1 MFTPVRSDITL
12 LPWRTVMKLDQALK
26 QFLDHLTI
34 ERGLSKNSLV
44 AYRRDL
50 NKFSDF
56 LEESRHNFEAL
67 SEAEIVA
74 FEVWLKSKELSI
86 SSINRNISALKS
98 FYKYLAQEFA
108 ISNPVAAMGS
118 SKIPRRLPKA
128 LTIKEIACLIDAT
141 KREGDPISLRDH
153 AIIELLYGTG
163 ARVSEIVGIDI
174 NDFSDSELEGNP
186 ITVLKLR
193 GKGSKERIVPIGSFA
208 KSALDEY
215 LVRIRPSL
223 LAKSKSTRVETAL
236 FLNQRGSRLSR
247 QSAWQVISDAAD
259 ATGLTGKVSPHVFRH
274 SYATHLLD
282 GGADI
287 RVVQE
292 LLGHASVT
300 TTQIYT
306 LITIDKVRE
315 AYATAH
321 PRAN

>member
-1 MFTPVRSDITL
+1 
-12 LPWRTVMKLDQALK
+12 MKFDNAL
-26 QFLDHLTI
+26 QSFLDHLTI
-34 ERGLSKNSLV
+34 ERGLSSNSIS

-50 NKFSDF
+50 AKFSVFLDKEKLDF
-56 LEESRHNFEAL
+56 ERL
-67 SEAEIVA
+67 SEDEIIS
-74 FEVWLKSKELSI
+74 FEVWLKGLGMAVT
-86 SSINRNISALKS
+86 SINRNISALKS
-98 FYKYLAQEFA
+98 FYKYLAQEF
-108 ISNPVAAMGS
+108 STNNPVSAVLS
-118 SKIPRRLPKA
+118 SKVPRRLPKA
-128 LTIKEIACLIDAT
+128 LTIKEITSLIDST

-174 NDFSDSELEGNP
+174 NDFAQSDVEGNP
-186 ITVLKLR
+186 ITTLKLR
-193 GKGSKERIVPIGSFA
+193 GKGSKERIVPLGSFA
-208 KSALDEY
+208 KNALDEY
-215 LVRIRPSL
+215 LVRIRPNL
-223 LAKSKSTRVETAL
+223 LSKSKSAKVETAL

-247 QSAWQVISDAAD
+247 QSAWQMISDAAD
-259 ATGLTGKVSPHVFRH
+259 STGLSGKVSPHVFRH

>member
-1 MFTPVRSDITL
+1 
-12 LPWRTVMKLDQALK
+12 MKFENAL
-26 QFLDHLTI
+26 QSFLDHLTI
-34 ERGLSKNSLV
+34 ERGLSSNSIS

-50 NKFSDF
+50 AKFSDF
-56 LEESRHNFEAL
+56 LDKEKLDFESLTEN
-67 SEAEIVA
+67 EIIS
-74 FEVWLKSKELSI
+74 FEVWLKGLGMAVT
-86 SSINRNISALKS
+86 SINRNVSALKS
-98 FYKYLAQEFA
+98 FYKYLAQEF
-108 ISNPVAAMGS
+108 STNNPVSGLAS
-118 SKIPRRLPKA
+118 SKVPRRLPKA
-128 LTIKEIACLIDAT
+128 LTIKEITSLIDST

-163 ARVSEIVGIDI
+163 ARVSEIVGVDI
-174 NDFSDSELEGNP
+174 NDFAQSEIEGNP
-186 ITVLKLR
+186 ITTLKLR
-193 GKGSKERIVPIGSFA
+193 GKGSKERIVPLGSFA
-208 KSALDEY
+208 KNALDEY
-215 LVRIRPSL
+215 LVRIRPNL
-223 LAKSKSTRVETAL
+223 LTKSKSAKVETAL

-247 QSAWQVISDAAD
+247 QSAWQMISDAAD
-259 ATGLTGKVSPHVFRH
+259 ATGLSGKVSPHVFRH